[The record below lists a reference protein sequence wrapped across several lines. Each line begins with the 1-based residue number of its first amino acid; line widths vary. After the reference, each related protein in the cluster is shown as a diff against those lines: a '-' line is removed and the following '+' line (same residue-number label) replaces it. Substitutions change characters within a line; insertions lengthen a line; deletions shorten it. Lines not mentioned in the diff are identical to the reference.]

1 MRKAL
6 LPILLVFVGLGLVVT
21 VFQGPLAMR
30 VMKGG
35 LERNV
40 TVDPFAS
47 RADGLHV
54 VLCGAG
60 GPLPDPTR
68 GGPCVAVIAGEHLF
82 LVDVG
87 SGASRRLARLGSA
100 IMRHRLSTNG
110 ARRPSRQSTM
120 KFVCACVLER
130 IHRFRTTNKR
140 QRMNHVPRGAPS
152 EL

>member
-47 RADGLHV
+47 RAGGLHV

-68 GGPCVAVIAGEHLF
+68 GGPCIAVIAGEPLF
-82 LVDVG
+82 LVDDGPVTLGQDGTGISLPAG
-87 SGASRRLARLGSA
+87 SD
-100 IMRHRLSTNG
+100 
-110 ARRPSRQSTM
+110 
-120 KFVCACVLER
+120 R
-130 IHRFRTTNKR
+130 IDLR
-140 QRMNHVPRGAPS
+140 
-152 EL
+152 